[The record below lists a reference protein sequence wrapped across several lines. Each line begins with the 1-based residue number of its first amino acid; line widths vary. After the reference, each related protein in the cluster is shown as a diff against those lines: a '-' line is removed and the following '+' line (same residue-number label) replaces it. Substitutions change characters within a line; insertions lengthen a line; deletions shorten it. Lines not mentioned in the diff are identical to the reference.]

1 MGICALHTVTGR
13 NSRRRKGLE
22 SSRPRPHV
30 TAAARGSVHR
40 PVRKALARE
49 RLDRPPRHGERPH
62 HHGPSRR
69 RRDRRARGG
78 IDLRR
83 LRLVH
88 QRVRRDA
95 DPLRSRPR
103 PHPGPA
109 PANTPVTVRAW
120 CHAHSPGKSECK
132 PRAPRVRTAGTA
144 GRVRKRS
151 DERRRAGCGS
161 TASDRRV
168 HFPRRRIGET
178 AGRFALLGE
187 NRCGRCRV
195 RCWFERRPFRRRSD
209 RRSRGNLRQP
219 RQARP

>member
-88 QRVRRDA
+88 LRVRRDA
-95 DPLRSRPR
+95 DPLRRRPR

-109 PANTPVTVRAW
+109 PANPAVTARAQ
-120 CHAHSPGKSECK
+120 CHARSPGWPGHE
-132 PRAPRVRTAGTA
+132 PPAPGARTPGTA
-144 GRVRKRS
+144 GRVRERS
-151 DERRRAGCGS
+151 DERRRGS
-161 TASDRRV
+161 GGRTVSDRRV
-168 HFPRRRIGET
+168 HSPRRRIGET

-187 NRCGRCRV
+187 NRCGRRRGRCRS
-195 RCWFERRPFRRRSD
+195 ERGRFAVELMRFGLGSEASMTRR
-209 RRSRGNLRQP
+209 G
-219 RQARP
+219 